1 MCCIINRFWFAKS
14 LFKDYLPV
22 YESVNIN
29 QTLQIFIW
37 YLLCSFRQWNICYLF
52 INLAN
57 NGLLIFWN
65 FIAFCFNKISEKY
78 SGIHSNIHDRDF
90 LQKYLAA
97 LTVKHFHKMLHHR
110 HLTGSLIRLSESKL
124 KCCSAKFEDGK
135 IASYS
140 FHSLHYSSFLLSW
153 CVAKAILNF

>member
-1 MCCIINRFWFAKS
+1 MYCIINWFWFAKT
-14 LFKDYLPV
+14 LFEDCLPV
-22 YESVNIN
+22 YERANIN
-29 QTLQIFIW
+29 QTFQIFIW

-65 FIAFCFNKISEKY
+65 FIEFCFNKTPEKY
-78 SGIHSNIHDRDF
+78 SGNESNIQDRCSAIRF
-90 LQKYLAA
+90 SSFNRFNN
-97 LTVKHFHKMLHHR
+97 FHKMLHHR